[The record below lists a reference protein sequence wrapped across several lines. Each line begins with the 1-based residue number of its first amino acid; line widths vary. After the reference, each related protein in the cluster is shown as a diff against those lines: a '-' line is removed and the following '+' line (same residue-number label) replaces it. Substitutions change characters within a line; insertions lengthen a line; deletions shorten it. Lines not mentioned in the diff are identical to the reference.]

1 MPRVM
6 HRRRGEHR
14 WCSLLWVCLVGC
26 LNLEAARAE
35 DGFRDDFDTITDWT
49 ARPDWLAPHAERVS
63 LTTSQGVATFTVSE
77 PGRGMK
83 WWRPLPDRVELELS
97 PWLVM
102 RYRAEHLDLSAPEYL
117 VWLKDATTS
126 KDGLR
131 VLYGNHLQ
139 GDGQWHT
146 VAVNLLDF
154 EAASP
159 ATAIAVQCWADASG
173 TGSLQIDFVALTD
186 TPPDDAE
193 WLPAPVPPTF
203 QREIDMRDPNAWTVQ
218 PSWLGNYSA
227 NHRVSQTA
235 QGLEF
240 AVQEGLAG
248 AKWSRALAEP
258 IEGARFV
265 SMRYRARHLRN
276 SSDYVLYAGVADA
289 ANTEQ
294 YVIRESDLVADGQW
308 HVVIAKVTLST
319 IRQLALQVQAV
330 QNEARFEVAEVR
342 FTDAKPV
349 ASLSDLFDYE
359 PTWPSSLATFQPI
372 ALPPGNLSGKRLA
385 GRLGVRDW
393 LSADHISAATVPFLV
408 RSGADAIL
416 DTRIRQPDQIRFDVT
431 GQASELYLL
440 LAAQFPLV
448 DEPSYGGSGSQVR
461 HVHRFVARIDYGDGL
476 SEEQFPLAVAA
487 REHAISRGLHVYS
500 LAIDPAKQLRGVTL
514 FDNMARG
521 SFALLAATLG
531 TEPGPAT
538 ESTRL
543 RRTAPLALRSPSAER
558 RPEITQRGTSAEIIS
573 KSLSMDLEWSKGLHV
588 VRLVNQY
595 GDAIT
600 DTAIPTSLFRLSG
613 KDAEYSS
620 SDFAVTQAELEEVKS
635 GKRLRIDLTC
645 AKRAEIKV
653 SIRLDVIDECEIG
666 MTAHVTLGDLDPA
679 TTSFVFPELG
689 GLEFG
694 GAAED
699 VWVWCPRRG
708 DVITSEGI
716 SLREPYAGAGNPL
729 QIVGAFETTQGTGLY
744 MMTQDLEGRSKFY
757 QVQKDARGARLA
769 VEYLP
774 LFESRT
780 PRTVIGCAEGDW
792 HAQLARYR
800 EWVATWYTPAAPR
813 KAWFRRVWNFRQQF
827 MHFALPSPS
836 GIFDLST
843 RQIKLKEVVQAD
855 AEAFGGVDYL
865 HLFDWGW
872 DPVHGRCGDYEPWEY
887 LGGVDPF
894 RRAVSDVQALQIP
907 VGLYIEGILVDPQSN
922 LGKAHG
928 EAWQMLGPAGKPYTY
943 FAPSFHICPRI
954 PAWQDYLSGTYGRVR
969 AETGADGFYIDE
981 YGFSG
986 PTYWCYNPSHA
997 HDVPVTPVLGE
1008 RDMLRKVRDELGPE
1022 AAIYTEESPTDVNSQ
1037 YQDGSFTYN
1046 ISSVSDALSPS
1057 HVNLY
1062 RFVFPDF
1069 KTIEIICCDQPL
1081 GTNVEAVKRCLFNG
1095 EAIWIE
1101 GIRDKWFSPQVRAE
1115 IARNRKVM
1123 RENEDCFA
1131 CDNVQPL
1138 MPTLVDGIY
1147 ANQFGPPADAPVK
1160 ACWTIYNTMYRTVC
1174 DELIAV
1180 PHTEGTSYW
1189 DAISGRPVPFRVE
1202 GDRAFLHL
1210 SLAPRDVT
1218 VVSRK

>member
-1 MPRVM
+1 MPRFM
-6 HRRRGEHR
+6 HHRGGDYR
-14 WCSLLWVCLVGC
+14 WSRLLLVCLVAC
-26 LNLEAARAE
+26 LNLEWARGE
-35 DGFRDDFDTITDWT
+35 DGFRDDFDTITGWT
-49 ARPDWLAPHAERVS
+49 ARPDWLTPHAERIS
-63 LTTSQGVATFTVSE
+63 LATAQGVATFSVSE

-83 WWRPLPDRVELELS
+83 WWRPLPDPVELELS

-102 RYRAEHLDLSAPEYL
+102 RYRAEHLDLAAPEYV
-117 VWLKDATTS
+117 VWLKDATKT

-131 VLYGNHLQ
+131 ALHGNQLRS
-139 GDGQWHT
+139 DGQWHT
-146 VAVNLLDF
+146 VAINLLDI
-154 EAASP
+154 EAATP

-173 TGSLQIDFVALTD
+173 TGSLQIDFVTLTD
-186 TPPDDAE
+186 APPDDAE
-193 WLPAPVPPTF
+193 WLPAPVPPTM
-203 QREIDMRDPNAWTVQ
+203 QRVIDLRDPDAWTVQ

-227 NHRVSQTA
+227 HHRISKTA

-240 AVQEGLAG
+240 VVQEGLTG
-248 AKWSRALAEP
+248 AKWSRTLAEP
-258 IEGARFV
+258 IEGARYV

-330 QNEARFEVAEVR
+330 QNEALFEIADLR

-349 ASLSDLFDYE
+349 ASLTDLFDYE
-359 PTWPSSLATFQPI
+359 PAWPSSLVTFQPLT
-372 ALPPGNLSGKRLA
+372 LPPGNLSGKQLA

-393 LSADHISAATVPFLV
+393 LSADRISAAAVPFLV

-416 DTRIRQPDQIRFDVT
+416 STRIRKPDQIHFEVT

-448 DEPSYGGSGSQVR
+448 DEPSYGGGGGQVR
-461 HVHRFVARIDYGDGL
+461 HVHRFVARIEYGDGS

-514 FDNMARG
+514 VDNMARG

-531 TEPGPAT
+531 SEPGPAT
-538 ESTRL
+538 ASTRL
-543 RRTAPLALRSPSAER
+543 RRTTPVPLRSPSAER
-558 RPEITQRGTSAEIIS
+558 RPAITQRGTSAEIIS
-573 KSLSMDLEWSKGLHV
+573 KSLCMNLEWSEGLRV

-600 DTAIPTSLFRLSG
+600 NVATPSSLFRLSG
-613 KDAEYSS
+613 KDVEYSS
-620 SDFAVTQAELEEVKS
+620 SDFAVTQAELEQVES
-635 GKRLRIDLTC
+635 GTRLRIDLTC
-645 AKRAEIKV
+645 AKQAGIKV
-653 SIRLDVIDECEIG
+653 NVWLDVVNEREIG
-666 MTAHVTLGDLDPA
+666 MTAHVTLGNLDPA
-679 TTSFVFPELG
+679 TTSFVFPELRD
-689 GLEFG
+689 LEFG
-694 GAAED
+694 GAARD

-708 DVITSEGI
+708 DVITAEGI

-729 QIVGAFETTQGTGLY
+729 QIVGAFNPTLGIGLY
-744 MMTQDLEGRSKFY
+744 MMTQDMEGRSKFY

-774 LFESRT
+774 LFESQT
-780 PRTVIGCAEGDW
+780 ARTVIGCADGDW
-792 HAQLARYR
+792 HTQLARYR
-800 EWVATWYTPAAPR
+800 EWVATWYAPAAPR
-813 KAWFRRVWNFRQQF
+813 KTWFRQVWNFRQQF

-836 GIFDLST
+836 GIFDAST

-887 LGGVDPF
+887 LGGVDSF
-894 RRAVSDVQALQIP
+894 RRAVSDVKALPIP

-922 LGKAHG
+922 LGQTHG
-928 EAWQMLGPAGKPYTY
+928 EAWQMLGPAGKPYGY

-954 PAWQDYLSGTYGRVR
+954 PAWQDYLAGTYARVR
-969 AETGADGFYIDE
+969 SETGADGFYIDE

-986 PTYWCYNPSHA
+986 PTYWCYNPNHG

-1008 RDMLRKVRDELGPE
+1008 RDMLRKVRNELGPD

-1037 YQDGSFTYN
+1037 FQDGSFTYN

-1101 GIRDKWFSPQVRAE
+1101 GIRDQWFSPQVRGE
-1115 IARNRKVM
+1115 IAKNRKVT

-1131 CDNVQPL
+1131 SDNVQPL
-1138 MPTLVDGIY
+1138 VATLVEGIY
-1147 ANQFGPPADAPVK
+1147 ANQFGPPTDSSVK
-1160 ACWTIYNTMYRTVC
+1160 ACWTVYNTMYRTVC
-1174 DELIAV
+1174 DDVIAV
-1180 PHTEGTSYW
+1180 PHRDGASYW
-1189 DAISGRPVPFRVE
+1189 DAISGQPVTFRVE
-1202 GDRAFLHL
+1202 RDLAYLQL
-1210 SLAPRDVT
+1210 KLAPRDVT
-1218 VVSRK
+1218 VIVRK